1 LTQYRNPD
9 ALLPEIPIIDC
20 DEGGAERLFD
30 LTAAGARRL
39 AAVARRTLTSPVV
52 AWLDWRSRKWVEKND
67 SPYVPEIEHIAERLP
82 GAGVHALN
90 CSYEWTCTTAAVAP
104 LMMRALDWRMD
115 GLGREIVVA
124 RHRSPSGSWLNVTWP
139 GFVGVLT
146 ALAPGRFA
154 AALNQAPLRRRT
166 YVLPVDWAIDRFKI
180 NHSRAMPPAH
190 ALRLAFETCSTF
202 DEAVEVLRDTPIA
215 LPCLYA
221 ISGANGEAAVIER
234 QEESAFVFEGNEV
247 MANHWLNSR
256 WKRGRSRGIDSEGR
270 WHALRAAAAQADLG
284 KTGGGQGFGW
294 LRPPVLNRLTRL
306 AAVMNAA
313 TGALS
318 VIGLEAKGT
327 TAVPVTQTLRVDMPL
342 PVKR

>member
-1 LTQYRNPD
+1 MQYRSPD

-20 DEGGAERLFD
+20 DEGGAQRLFD
-30 LTAAGARRL
+30 LSAPGARRL
-39 AAVARRTLTSPVV
+39 AAVARRTYTPPVV
-52 AWLDWRSRKWVEKND
+52 AWLDWRSRKWIAKNE

-90 CSYEWTCTTAAVAP
+90 LSYEWACTTAAVGP

-115 GLGREIVVA
+115 GMGREIVVA

-154 AALNQAPLRRRT
+154 AALNQAPLRRRS
-166 YVLPVDWAIDRFKI
+166 YLLPIDWAIDRLKV
-180 NHSRAMPPAH
+180 NGTRAMPPTH
-190 ALRLAFETCSTF
+190 VLRLAFETCSTF

-215 LPCLYA
+215 LPCLFA
-221 ISGANGEAAVIER
+221 ISGAKGEACVIER
-234 QEESAFVFEGNEV
+234 QEEKAFVFDGNEV
-247 MANHWLNSR
+247 MANHWLNSQWR
-256 WKRGRSRGIDSEGR
+256 PGRPRGIDSEGR
-270 WHALRAAAAQADLG
+270 WRALRASIQQAEASG
-284 KTGGGQGFGW
+284 AGQGFGW

-318 VIGLEAKGT
+318 VIGLEARGT
-327 TAVPVTQTLRVDMPL
+327 IAMPVTKALHVAMPG
-342 PVKR
+342 PARK

>member
-1 LTQYRNPD
+1 MNYRSAD
-9 ALLPEIPIIDC
+9 ALLPEIPLIDC

-39 AAVARRTLTSPVV
+39 AAIARRSYTPPVV
-52 AWLDWRSRKWVEKND
+52 AFLDRRSRQWVARND
-67 SPYVPEIEHIAERLP
+67 SPYVEEIQHIAERLP
-82 GAGVHALN
+82 GAGVYALN
-90 CSYEWTCTTAAVAP
+90 CHYEWACTTAVVGP
-104 LMMRALDWRMD
+104 LMMRALDWRLD
-115 GLGREIVVA
+115 GMGKEVVVA
-124 RHRSPSGSWLNVTWP
+124 RHRSPAGSWLNVTWP

-166 YVLPVDWAIDRFKI
+166 YVLPVDWLIDRLKI
-180 NHSRAMPPAH
+180 DGTRAMLPTH
-190 ALRLAFETCSTF
+190 VLRLAFETCSTYE
-202 DEAVEVLRDTPIA
+202 EAVEVLRDTPIA
-215 LPCLYA
+215 MPCLYA
-221 ISGANGEAAVIER
+221 ISGADGAACVIER

-247 MANHWLNSR
+247 MANHWLNSQWR
-256 WKRGRSRGIDSEGR
+256 RGRSRGIDSEGR
-270 WHALRAAAAQADLG
+270 WHALRASAAQTDIRQA
-284 KTGGGQGFGW
+284 GGGQGFGW

-327 TAVPVTQTLRVDMPL
+327 IAMPVTKTLRVDLPAPL
-342 PVKR
+342 KR

>member
-1 LTQYRNPD
+1 MHYRSPE
-9 ALLPEIPIIDC
+9 AGLPEIPLIDC

-30 LTAAGARRL
+30 QTAAGARRL
-39 AAVARRTLTSPVV
+39 AAIARRSYSAPVV
-52 AWLDWRSRKWVEKND
+52 AFLDWRSRTWAERND
-67 SPYVPEIEHIAERLP
+67 SPYIPEIAHIAERLP

-90 CSYEWTCTTAAVAP
+90 LSYEWACTSAAVAP
-104 LMMRALDWRMD
+104 LMMRALDWRLD
-115 GLGREIVVA
+115 GMGREVVVA
-124 RHRSPSGSWLNVTWP
+124 RHRSPAGSWLNVTWP

-166 YVLPVDWAIDRFKI
+166 YVFPVDWLIDRMKVDGT
-180 NHSRAMPPAH
+180 RAMPPTH
-190 ALRLAFETCSTF
+190 VLRLAFETCGTF

-215 LPCLYA
+215 MPCLFA
-221 ISGANGEAAVIER
+221 LSGADGNACVIER
-234 QEESAFVFEGNEV
+234 QEESAFVFDGNEV
-247 MANHWLNSR
+247 MANHWLNSQ
-256 WKRGRSRGIDSEGR
+256 WGRGRARGIDSEGR
-270 WHALRAAAAQADLG
+270 WRALRASAAQSDMS
-284 KTGGGQGFGW
+284 QGFGW

-318 VIGLEAKGT
+318 VVGLEGKGT
-327 TAVPVTQTLRVDMPL
+327 TAMPVTQTLRVDMPV